1 MKEYKVMEVRKR
13 NLEKT
18 INEMSKEGWYFAGM
32 SYWSYWRIRL
42 VVVFTRETQPAPEG
56 GV

>member
-1 MKEYKVMEVRKR
+1 MKEYRIVEVRKR

-18 INEMSKEGWYFAGM
+18 INEMSKEGWDFAGM

-42 VVVFTRETQPAPEG
+42 VVVFVREVQPAVEG